1 MMHYKIGAVE
11 VERLTSTFLVVAAY
25 PAKAAEICD
34 LSSGSQIR
42 EEDV

>member
-1 MMHYKIGAVE
+1 MHYKIRVVE

-25 PAKAAEICD
+25 PAEAAKICD
-34 LSSGSQIR
+34 LGSDSQIR